1 MAEKGKGGRGLSLL
15 ALVIALAAL
24 VISFMAFQRTG
35 ADLQLRQRIESLQQ
49 ALETARQETANALD
63 RLEKLLRGSQE
74 KKR

>member
-1 MAEKGKGGRGLSLL
+1 MAEKGTGRGLALL
-15 ALVIALAAL
+15 ALLIALAAL
-24 VISFMAFQRTG
+24 VISLMAYQRTG

>member
-1 MAEKGKGGRGLSLL
+1 MAEKGRGGRGLALL
-15 ALVIALAAL
+15 ALLVALAAL
-24 VISFMAFQRTG
+24 VISLMAYQRTG

-49 ALETARQETANALD
+49 GLETARQETAKALD